1 VRGQKNYSV
10 SQHPVLT
17 RDWLTRQ
24 YVTRRLSLRRI
35 AAEAGM
41 SKSAVRR
48 WVKIYRLPAP
58 EAPFPIR
65 MDILAAAADAP
76 PALRPAMTGP
86 GAWKRLRRLAAA
98 TSYSSLTEAGAS
110 LGIDPTVLASQV
122 SRLERELGHRLL
134 DRVVGQRTMH
144 PTAHGEKIIAAIRGA
159 SATGPA
165 DDISPRRSR
174 KNDTSLRLISVTS
187 P

>member
-1 VRGQKNYSV
+1 VRGQKDYSV

-17 RDWLTRQ
+17 RDWLTRRC
-24 YVTRRLSLRRI
+24 VTRSLSLRRI

-76 PALRPAMTGP
+76 PALRPAITGP
-86 GAWKRLRRLAAA
+86 GAWKRHQ
-98 TSYSSLTEAGAS
+98 
-110 LGIDPTVLASQV
+110 PTPLK
-122 SRLERELGHRLL
+122 E
-134 DRVVGQRTMH
+134 
-144 PTAHGEKIIAAIRGA
+144 
-159 SATGPA
+159 
-165 DDISPRRSR
+165 
-174 KNDTSLRLISVTS
+174 NDTSLRLILMTA